1 MGYDKT
7 KFRIDCI
14 FQGEPDSY
22 EGRQDFG
29 DRDGSLIEHI
39 QSYHEFY
46 AQDEHWKNHV
56 LSTGGPEAWEQDK
69 AHRDMLLHEFIP
81 YMKLHCS
88 LSQMEQA
95 AQGRLQ
101 SGETLTPE
109 ETSYC
114 NAVLSY
120 VQECRPMLNQGQY
133 QLPEPPKLSDFD
145 QTLQDYK
152 AQVQAEIAQEA
163 AAAGMTV
170 EEYAAAG
177 YEAPQQDTFSIY
189 QLRGGEETRDYRF
202 EPYERLQAAGLTVDR
217 ANYDLVY
224 TAPLNQNTSLED
236 IYRTFNIDH
245 PKDFKGHSLSVSDVV
260 VLHQN
265 GQDTA
270 HYVDSF
276 GFTQVPEFFNP
287 AGKTAHAGR
296 LTDWRKHPDANGEFS
311 CNRHEPGADGGR
323 RLWLPP

>member
-1 MGYDKT
+1 MPLHEADALFARLDAEYPENMGYDKT
-7 KFRIDCI
+7 KFRIDYI

-69 AHRDMLLHEFIP
+69 AHQDMLLHEFIP

-145 QTLQDYK
+145 QTLQNYK

-202 EPYERLQAAGLTVDR
+202 EPYERL
-217 ANYDLVY
+217 
-224 TAPLNQNTSLED
+224 
-236 IYRTFNIDH
+236 
-245 PKDFKGHSLSVSDVV
+245 
-260 VLHQN
+260 
-265 GQDTA
+265 
-270 HYVDSF
+270 
-276 GFTQVPEFFNP
+276 
-287 AGKTAHAGR
+287 
-296 LTDWRKHPDANGEFS
+296 
-311 CNRHEPGADGGR
+311 
-323 RLWLPP
+323 